1 MPLPVVQNLQAG
13 VKLLK
18 AVLVLV
24 IALLQT
30 WQDCSRFECFSLAL
44 GWIAHDDSTHGWSAT
59 FFFLIMMIL
68 APLVQDSWNAP
79 SGVG

>member
-30 WQDCSRFECFSLAL
+30 WQDCSRFECFHWLWA
-44 GWIAHDDSTHGWSAT
+44 G
-59 FFFLIMMIL
+59 
-68 APLVQDSWNAP
+68 
-79 SGVG
+79 